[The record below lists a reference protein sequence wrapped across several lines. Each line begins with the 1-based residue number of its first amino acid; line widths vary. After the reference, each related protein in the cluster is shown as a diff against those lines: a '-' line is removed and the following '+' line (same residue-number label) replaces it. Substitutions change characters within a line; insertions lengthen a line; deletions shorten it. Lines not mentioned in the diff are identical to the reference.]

1 MFNAQQKYIFF
12 LHERLSPAKNIIIL
26 KGFRPKP
33 SYFITLHFKRLN
45 RHGYGTE
52 TADWHTEF

>member
-1 MFNAQQKYIFF
+1 MRSKYIFF
-12 LHERLSPAKNIIIL
+12 LHERLFPAKNIIIL